1 MTAAITKAAVIGG
14 GVIGGGWA
22 GRLIENGVDVV
33 IYDPHPASQRRVSA
47 MLANA
52 ARAWSKLT
60 LAPRRRKGGVAF
72 AASIAEAVRGADFIQ
87 ESVPED
93 EAVKRK
99 VLAEIDAH
107 APPDAPVCS
116 STSGLLPSRL
126 QADMKRPERLLVGH
140 PFNPVY
146 LLPLVEICPGERTSR
161 TTVARAVAIYDS
173 LGMKPL
179 LIRKEIGGFVADR
192 LLEALWREAL
202 WLVHDDIA
210 STEEVDDAIRYG
222 AGLRWAQMGT
232 FLVYRIAGGEEGMR
246 HFMAQF
252 GPTLKFPWTKLMDVP
267 ELTEAFLDKIAAQ
280 SDRQAGGLTVD
291 ELERV
296 RDDNLIAILQALRTH
311 DYAAGG
317 VLKRHEARLLDAA
330 HAAAA
335 SSVIDPSKP
344 LTLYSDVVRP
354 EWVDYNGHMTESR
367 YLEAFGN
374 ATDAVLLWVGVDAAY
389 RATGY
394 SFYTVET
401 HLHHLKEVAALEPFA
416 VESQILHAD
425 EKRVALFH
433 TMRHG
438 GSGAPLA
445 TGEHMLIHVDT
456 AAGRACPTQSL
467 ITARLRGQA
476 QAHRALPWPERA
488 GRLARAPV
496 RSAAR

>member
-1 MTAAITKAAVIGG
+1 MTAAIRKAALIGG

-22 GRLIENGVDVV
+22 GRLIENGVDVT
-33 IYDPHPASQRRVSA
+33 IYDPHPASQRRVDA

-52 ARAWSKLT
+52 ARAWSLLT
-60 LAPRRRKGGVAF
+60 LAPRTRKGRVAF
-72 AASIAEAVRGADFIQ
+72 AASIAEAVRDADFIQ

-93 EAVKRK
+93 EAIKRK

-107 APPDAPVCS
+107 ALPDAPVCS

-126 QADMKRPERLLVGH
+126 QSDMKRAERMLVAH

-146 LLPLVEICPGERTSR
+146 LLPLVEICPGERTSPAA
-161 TTVARAVAIYDS
+161 VARAVAIYDS

-179 LIRKEIGGFVADR
+179 RIRKEIGGFVADR

-210 STEEVDDAIRYG
+210 TTEEVDDAIRYG

-267 ELTEAFLDKIAAQ
+267 ELTDAFLDKITAQ
-280 SDRQAGGLTVD
+280 SDRQAAGLTVD
-291 ELERV
+291 ELERL

-317 VLKRHEARLLDAA
+317 VLKRHEARLFGSA

-335 SSVIDPSKP
+335 SSAIDPSQP
-344 LTLYSDVVRP
+344 LTLYSDIVRP
-354 EWVDYNGHMTESR
+354 EWIDYNGHMTESR
-367 YLEAFGN
+367 YLEAFGH
-374 ATDAVLLWVGVDAAY
+374 ATDAVLLRLGVDAAY
-389 RATGY
+389 RGGGY

-401 HLHHLKEVAALEPFA
+401 HLHHLKEIAALEPFA
-416 VESQILHAD
+416 VDSQILHAD
-425 EKRVALFH
+425 DKRFVLFH

-438 GSGAPLA
+438 GSAAPLA
-445 TGEHMLIHVDT
+445 TAEHMLIHVDT
-456 AAGRACPTQSL
+456 AAGRACPTPAPIS
-467 ITARLRGQA
+467 ARLRDQVE
-476 QAHRALPWPERA
+476 AHRALPWPERA
-488 GRLARAPV
+488 GRLARAP
-496 RSAAR
+496 ARPEPR